1 MKICIVNSDND
12 LVLGVKDLISREAKF
27 AHILDLVG
35 TPKLRKRIQG
45 FPAILKII
53 ISQQLSVSAANSIWK
68 RFIDNELTSP
78 AAILQKDPIYLRDLG
93 LSRSKITYVKC
104 LAKAGINFR
113 ELAKLPDTDVLEEL
127 VKIKGVGPWTAQ
139 IYAMFS
145 LRRRDI
151 FAPGDLAL
159 QEAVKLLFQHR
170 ARPSE
175 KDLCKISLPWS
186 PNRTIAALMLWD
198 YYNFCKL
205 RKGISF

>member
-1 MKICIVNSDND
+1 MKVFIIKSDSD
-12 LVLGVKDLISREAKF
+12 LLLGVKDLIIKEAKF
-27 AHILDLVG
+27 GHILDLVG
-35 TPKLRKRIQG
+35 TPKLRKHIQG
-45 FPAILKII
+45 FPAILKTI

-78 AAILQKDPIYLRDLG
+78 AAILQKDPIHLRDLG

-104 LAKAGINFR
+104 LAKAGINFK
-113 ELAKLPDTDVLEEL
+113 EIAKLPDIDVLEEL
-127 VKIKGVGPWTAQ
+127 VKIKGIGPWTAQ

-145 LRRRDI
+145 LRRGDI

-159 QEAVKLLFQHR
+159 QEAVKLLFQHQT
-170 ARPSE
+170 RPSE
-175 KDLCKISLPWS
+175 KDLCEISLRWS